1 MGQINS
7 QYNVTLIDGDGNEIK
22 KFNIPEGVTSIGD
35 NAFSLCSGLTSV
47 TIPEGV
53 TSIGS
58 GAFYHCSGLTSVTIP
73 EGVTSIGEG
82 AFSGCTGLTS
92 VTIPSSV
99 TGIGGGAFNT
109 TGLYENAP
117 EGVFYVDNWVCG
129 YKGKEPEGVLSL
141 NPETHGIADGVFYQ
155 CYKLRGV
162 TIPEGVKRIGA
173 RAFSCCDNITS
184 ITIPSSVKSIG
195 SEAFFDCHLTEVLS
209 YIEDPFDIDDSVFR
223 QYGGPKYSDIFFTSA
238 TLYVPA
244 GTKEKYLATP
254 AWNQF
259 QNIVEIKNIQFAD
272 ATVKAIC
279 VENWDTNGDG
289 ELSYDEAAA
298 VIDLGEVFINNSEI
312 TNFDE
317 LQYFTGLTSIGE
329 RAFYGCTNLTSVAI
343 PSSVTS
349 VGNYAFQD
357 CSGLTKVIVTDIAAW
372 CGISFGFFEE
382 VSNPLY
388 YAHHLYCD
396 ENTEI
401 TNLVIPQSVSSI
413 NKYAFY
419 GCSGLTSVEIPS
431 SVLSIGNQA
440 FFCCSGLTS
449 MTVDKGNGVYDSRND
464 CNAIIETASNEL
476 ILGCQNTVIPS
487 SVTSI
492 GDNAFSCCIGLT
504 SVTIPSSVTGIGE
517 RAFQNCTDLTSVIIP
532 QRVTS
537 IAYNAFDGC
546 ENASF
551 KVCVTDKAAFCNNQ
565 IVGILSG
572 MGKTFAL
579 IDGDGIEITEF
590 NIPEGV
596 KSIGEY
602 AFTGCSCLT
611 SVTIPSNVKSIGEY
625 AFANCSGLTSV
636 TISEGVKSIGSGAFS
651 TCYNLTNVTIPSSV
665 SSIGEDAFYG
675 CSRLAKVIVPDIAAW
690 CGISFGDSNANPLYF
705 VKHIYSDENTEITD
719 LVIPSGVA
727 SIGDYAFCNCS
738 GLTSV
743 TIPSSVKS
751 IGSYAFGGCY
761 GLTSITVDD
770 GNGFYDS
777 RNNCNAIIETATNTL
792 ILGCLNTVIPEN
804 VTGIGDYVFS
814 GRTDLMSVSIPEGVT
829 SIGNYAFSGCSNL
842 QSINL
847 PPNLEFIG
855 RCAFDGCA
863 NIMDFNI
870 PNTVTHIGGSA
881 FGGTGITTL
890 TIPKSVIEIEP
901 NGSYGY
907 SPAVECTKLE
917 SIFVEEGNPAFVS
930 ENGVLFNKDRTI
942 LMCYPAGK
950 SDEKYIMPNT
960 VTIVGASAFSG
971 NKHLITVTLSSNLEI
986 IGSSAFI
993 WCSGLR
999 DIYCYI
1005 IPDESFYDL
1014 GFGNGTNIFL
1024 LSTDLWENPIV
1035 LTLHVPVGCKQYY
1048 ERWSLWNGMN
1058 IVEMENTNIEFADA
1072 NVKAICVANWDT
1084 NGDGELSYDEAA
1096 AVTTIELTSLFIQT
1110 EITSFDELQYFT
1122 GLTRIGSQAFDG
1134 CTQLKSITI
1143 PSSVTNIGNY
1153 AFDGCTSLTSV
1164 TIPEGVN
1171 SIGEYAFRSCSSLAN
1186 VTIQE
1191 GVQSIKDFAFFGCTS
1206 LTSMIIPKSVT
1217 SIGWN
1222 PFADCD
1228 KLSSLKVEE
1237 GNPVFDSREDC
1248 NAIIKTEDNKTISG
1262 CTNTNIPNTVTT
1274 IGRYSFYGSGLTSI
1288 SIPHSVTTIE
1298 IYSFISNF
1306 YLTSIT
1312 IPNSVTSIFE
1322 SHGYASMGFS
1332 GCDNLT
1338 SIIVEEG
1345 NPVYD
1350 SRNNCNAII
1359 KTADNEL
1366 IAGCA
1371 KTIIPDMVTSIGVGA
1386 FSGCRFMSSIEIP
1399 KSVTTIDLYAF
1410 SFCWG
1415 LTSVT
1420 IPSSVTSI
1428 GWGAF
1433 YNCPSLTSVTSLIE
1447 EPFEIDSYTFENW
1460 NYETLESE
1468 FTSATLYVPAG
1479 TKEKYEATPAWN
1491 QFQNIVELGL
1501 EPVEQGETIDYASDI
1516 NADTDLDGNVVGDI
1530 YYSISGGN
1538 GAYNAAEGC
1547 IVVTSPTDD
1556 DTVSGLSGTD
1566 IFGEDFNDHFTGI
1579 VFKVAKGKGTIKIEA
1594 QTTGTMVLKVKIGD
1608 NDPIEMELEGR
1619 LKVSFPYNVT
1629 EDTYVYIYG
1638 GESAAQAN
1646 SMRRAA
1652 ADSALKI
1659 YGIEVVKGAVDGI
1672 GTVMTESSD
1681 DAPVY
1686 NLSGQRV
1693 KTPHRGVYIQN
1704 GKKVLVK

>member
-1 MGQINS
+1 MNKTLRLLSLLAVFLLASGYASAQEERVINGNFEGTDFGS
-7 QYNVTLIDGDGNEIK
+7 FCYSYLISTYSSTISEVTPQEIVIDTDDAN
-22 KFNIPEGVTSIGD
+22 N
-35 NAFSLCSGLTSV
+35 
-47 TIPEGV
+47 
-53 TSIGS
+53 
-58 GAFYHCSGLTSVTIP
+58 HCLKIVS
-73 EGVTSIGEG
+73 
-82 AFSGCTGLTS
+82 
-92 VTIPSSV
+92 
-99 TGIGGGAFNT
+99 
-109 TGLYENAP
+109 
-117 EGVFYVDNWVCG
+117 VDNPLAAWHTQFYIKLG
-129 YKGKEPEGVLSL
+129 QPLSSGDMIKFSMRAKASK
-141 NPETHGIADGVFYQ
+141 PA
-155 CYKLRGV
+155 
-162 TIPEGVKRIGA
+162 RITSQAQTAPG
-173 RAFSCCDNITS
+173 SYLHWDIVGSHNITTEWKNLTYTC
-184 ITIPSSVKSIG
+184 ILSSEQEGCAAIG
-195 SEAFFDCHLTEVLS
+195 LNLNEDNTSTEFFFDDISVEV
-209 YIEDPFDIDDSVFR
+209 
-223 QYGGPKYSDIFFTSA
+223 
-238 TLYVPA
+238 
-244 GTKEKYLATP
+244 TKKEELDHP
-254 AWNQF
+254 
-259 QNIVEIKNIQFAD
+259 ISFAD
-272 ATVKAIC
+272 EAVKTIC
-279 VENWDTNGDG
+279 VANWDTNGDG
-289 ELSYDEAAA
+289 ELSYGEAAA
-298 VIDLGEVFINNSEI
+298 VKDLGNAFQINRDIMS
-312 TNFDE
+312 FDE
-317 LQYFTGLTSIGE
+317 LQYFTGLKSIG
-329 RAFYGCTNLTSVAI
+329 YGV
-343 PSSVTS
+343 
-349 VGNYAFQD
+349 FM
-357 CSGLTKVIVTDIAAW
+357 
-372 CGISFGFFEE
+372 
-382 VSNPLY
+382 
-388 YAHHLYCD
+388 
-396 ENTEI
+396 
-401 TNLVIPQSVSSI
+401 
-413 NKYAFY
+413 
-419 GCSGLTSVEIPS
+419 GCSGLTSI
-431 SVLSIGNQA
+431 
-440 FFCCSGLTS
+440 T
-449 MTVDKGNGVYDSRND
+449 
-464 CNAIIETASNEL
+464 
-476 ILGCQNTVIPS
+476 IPS

-492 GDNAFSCCIGLT
+492 GESVFRGCSSLRNITVDEGNSTYDSRNNCNAIIETTTNTLIVGCQNTVIPNGVISIGNYAFEGCSGLTGITIPEGVTSIGSSAFSFCTNLT
-504 SVTIPSSVTGIGE
+504 SVSIPSSVT
-517 RAFQNCTDLTSVIIP
+517 
-532 QRVTS
+532 
-537 IAYNAFDGC
+537 
-546 ENASF
+546 
-551 KVCVTDKAAFCNNQ
+551 
-565 IVGILSG
+565 
-572 MGKTFAL
+572 
-579 IDGDGIEITEF
+579 
-590 NIPEGV
+590 
-596 KSIGEY
+596 
-602 AFTGCSCLT
+602 
-611 SVTIPSNVKSIGEY
+611 
-625 AFANCSGLTSV
+625 
-636 TISEGVKSIGSGAFS
+636 
-651 TCYNLTNVTIPSSV
+651 
-665 SSIGEDAFYG
+665 SIGEDAFYG

-690 CGISFGDSNANPLYF
+690 CGISFGGSSANPLYF
-705 VKHIYSDENTEITD
+705 AKHIYSDENTEITD
-719 LVIPSGVA
+719 LVIPSSVT
-727 SIGDYAFCNCS
+727 SIDDYAFCNCS
-738 GLTSV
+738 SLTSV
-743 TIPSSVKS
+743 TISEDVMS
-751 IGSYAFGGCY
+751 IGLHAFEGCS

-792 ILGCLNTVIPEN
+792 ILGCLNTVIPES

-870 PNTVTHIGGSA
+870 PNTVTHIGGNA

-930 ENGVLFNKDRTI
+930 ENGVLFNKDKTI

-971 NKHLITVTLSSNLEI
+971 NKHLTAVTLSSNLEI

-1005 IPDESFYDL
+1005 IPDESAPERL
-1014 GFGNGTNIFL
+1014 GFGYQTNVFL
-1024 LSTDLWENPIV
+1024 LSRDWWENPIV

-1048 ERWSLWNGMN
+1048 EGWSLWSGMN
-1058 IVEMENTNIEFADA
+1058 IVEMEDTNIQFADA
-1072 NVKAICVANWDT
+1072 TVKAICVENWDT

-1237 GNPVFDSREDC
+1237 GNPIFDSREDC

>member
-1 MGQINS
+1 MNKTLRLFTLLAVFMLASGYASAQEERVINGNFEGTDFGS
-7 QYNVTLIDGDGNEIK
+7 FCYSYLISTYSSTISEVTAQDIVVDTDDAN
-22 KFNIPEGVTSIGD
+22 N
-35 NAFSLCSGLTSV
+35 
-47 TIPEGV
+47 
-53 TSIGS
+53 
-58 GAFYHCSGLTSVTIP
+58 HCVKIIS
-73 EGVTSIGEG
+73 
-82 AFSGCTGLTS
+82 
-92 VTIPSSV
+92 
-99 TGIGGGAFNT
+99 
-109 TGLYENAP
+109 
-117 EGVFYVDNWVCG
+117 VDNPLESWHTQFFIKLG
-129 YKGKEPEGVLSL
+129 QPLSEG
-141 NPETHGIADGVFYQ
+141 D
-155 CYKLRGV
+155 
-162 TIPEGVKRIGA
+162 RIKFSMRAKASKPA
-173 RAFSCCDNITS
+173 RITSQAQTAPGSYLHWDIVGSHNITTEWKNLTYTC
-184 ITIPSSVKSIG
+184 ILSSEQEGCAAIG
-195 SEAFFDCHLTEVLS
+195 LNLNEDNTSTEFFFDDISVEV
-209 YIEDPFDIDDSVFR
+209 
-223 QYGGPKYSDIFFTSA
+223 
-238 TLYVPA
+238 
-244 GTKEKYLATP
+244 TKKEELDHP
-254 AWNQF
+254 
-259 QNIVEIKNIQFAD
+259 ISFAD
-272 ATVKAIC
+272 EAVKTIC
-279 VENWDTNGDG
+279 VANWDTNGDG
-289 ELSYDEAAA
+289 ELSYGEAAA
-298 VIDLGEVFINNSEI
+298 VTNLGNAFRGNNGI
-312 TNFDE
+312 TSFDE
-317 LQYFTGLTSIGE
+317 LQYFIGLKSIG
-329 RAFYGCTNLTSVAI
+329 YGV
-343 PSSVTS
+343 
-349 VGNYAFQD
+349 FM
-357 CSGLTKVIVTDIAAW
+357 
-372 CGISFGFFEE
+372 
-382 VSNPLY
+382 
-388 YAHHLYCD
+388 
-396 ENTEI
+396 
-401 TNLVIPQSVSSI
+401 
-413 NKYAFY
+413 
-419 GCSGLTSVEIPS
+419 GCSGLTSVTIP
-431 SVLSIGNQA
+431 
-440 FFCCSGLTS
+440 
-449 MTVDKGNGVYDSRND
+449 
-464 CNAIIETASNEL
+464 E
-476 ILGCQNTVIPS
+476 

-492 GDNAFSCCIGLT
+492 GENAFAN
-504 SVTIPSSVTGIGE
+504 SSG
-517 RAFQNCTDLTSVIIP
+517 
-532 QRVTS
+532 
-537 IAYNAFDGC
+537 
-546 ENASF
+546 
-551 KVCVTDKAAFCNNQ
+551 
-565 IVGILSG
+565 
-572 MGKTFAL
+572 
-579 IDGDGIEITEF
+579 
-590 NIPEGV
+590 
-596 KSIGEY
+596 
-602 AFTGCSCLT
+602 LT
-611 SVTIPSNVKSIGEY
+611 SVTIPSNVTNIGSS
-625 AFANCSGLTSV
+625 AFHYCIALTSV

-665 SSIGEDAFYG
+665 TSIGENAFYG
-675 CSRLAKVIVPDIAAW
+675 SSLTKVIVSDIAAW
-690 CGISFGDSNANPLYF
+690 CGISFGGSSANPLYF
-705 VKHIYSDENTEITD
+705 AKHIYSDENTEITD
-719 LVIPSGVA
+719 LVIPSSVT

-738 GLTSV
+738 SLTSV
-743 TIPSSVKS
+743 TISEDVMS
-751 IGSYAFGGCY
+751 IGLHAFEGCS

-792 ILGCLNTVIPEN
+792 ILGCLNTVIPES

-870 PNTVTHIGGSA
+870 PNTVTHIGGNA

-930 ENGVLFNKDRTI
+930 ENGVLFNKDKTI

-971 NKHLITVTLSSNLEI
+971 NKHLTAVTLSSNLEI

-1014 GFGNGTNIFL
+1014 GFGNGTNVFL
-1024 LSTDLWENPIV
+1024 LSTDWNNPIV

-1058 IVEMENTNIEFADA
+1058 IVEMEDTNIQFADA
-1072 NVKAICVANWDT
+1072 NVKAICVENWDT
-1084 NGDGELSYDEAA
+1084 NGDEELSYDEAA
-1096 AVTTIELTSLFIQT
+1096 AVTTIELTSWFIHT
-1110 EITSFDELQYFT
+1110 DIISFDELQYFT
-1122 GLTRIGSQAFDG
+1122 GLKRIGNQAFGG

-1164 TIPEGVN
+1164 TIPEGVK
-1171 SIGEYAFRSCSSLAN
+1171 SIGEYAFQDCSSLAN
-1186 VTIQE
+1186 VIIQE
-1191 GVQSIKDFAFFGCTS
+1191 GVQSIRDYAFFGCTS

-1298 IYSFISNF
+1298 IYSFIRNF
-1306 YLTSIT
+1306 NLTSIT

-1322 SHGYASMGFS
+1322 SNEYVSMGFS

-1371 KTIIPDMVTSIGVGA
+1371 KTIIPDMVTSIGRGA

-1399 KSVTTIDLYAF
+1399 KRVTTIDMYAF
-1410 SFCWG
+1410 SYCWG

-1428 GWGAF
+1428 GWEAF
-1433 YNCPSLTSVTSLIE
+1433 YQCPSLTSVTSLIE
-1447 EPFEIDSYTFENW
+1447 EPFEIDSYTFTNW

-1491 QFQNIVELGL
+1491 QFQNIVEMGL

-1516 NADTDLDGNVVGDI
+1516 NADTNIDGNTVGDI
-1530 YYSISGGN
+1530 YYSISSGDGS
-1538 GAYNAAEGC
+1538 YDPSEGC
-1547 IVVTSPTDD
+1547 IVVTSPTADE
-1556 DTVSGLSGTD
+1556 TVSGLSGTD

-1579 VFKVAKGKGTIKIEA
+1579 VFKVAEGKGTIKIEA

-1608 NDPIEMELEGR
+1608 NEPIEMELEGR

-1629 EDTYVYIYG
+1629 EDTYIYIYG

-1646 SMRRAA
+1646 SMRRAS

-1672 GTVMTESSD
+1672 GTVMTDGDD

-1686 NLSGQRV
+1686 NLNGQRV
-1693 KTPHRGVYIQN
+1693 NTPQRGVYIRN